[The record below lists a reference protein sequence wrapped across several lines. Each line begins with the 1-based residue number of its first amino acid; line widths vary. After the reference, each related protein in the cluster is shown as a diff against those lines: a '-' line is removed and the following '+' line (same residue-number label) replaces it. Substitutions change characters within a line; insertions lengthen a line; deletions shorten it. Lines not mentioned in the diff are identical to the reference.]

1 MERTEYPGM
10 LPKLQPGQAVDI
22 LADRVRSVGR
32 LNTSIADWLQER
44 SRLEEQYAAGLR
56 RLARRPIDDNDLGI
70 FTVPWNAITNSMD
83 ILADSHSSLASK
95 LEVDVEAPLR
105 AFQSNNREMQ
115 AMATIQGNL
124 ASLAKDVERA
134 QQKTDKLQTKNER
147 ADPGKVANASS
158 DLDNARQQWE
168 SQAPYVFENLQ
179 ALDETRVNQLR
190 DLLTQF
196 QTLEV
201 DQVEKA
207 RVAAEQCLNVLLNV
221 ETHDEIKTFAIRTLS
236 KPRPTETPR
245 SNRMSVV
252 PGMGGGSA
260 SRTGTSSSNALAPI
274 ASNDDQTS
282 QFSGNTP
289 ESSKKGGLKGLKRLG
304 TVMSRRNSKQPSTL
318 PSTSESPERK
328 SRLPGPFGRLGRNK
342 DSYSLEPPQEER
354 SSRRPSS
361 PLRMG
366 SEVLEPPGSRQEPAS
381 PASTRP
387 PQLDPIPQL
396 NGSRSPTGVAFPNGS
411 HQGDLADLEPPR
423 PVQQDPPTIPVAAEP
438 QRDNESFSVPP
449 PTLDPIS
456 QAQADAA
463 FAERTEPQYNVN
475 IRSAPIQE
483 EGSEAALANMAGR
496 LQAPPPVS
504 RRVGTVRGRRDNRNS
519 AVISTYGPPDQA
531 SQEPLTIAT
540 PPTAET
546 AFEPAPV
553 STQVPAPAVQP
564 PVDASAS
571 QSPSGAFTSPASST
585 PFSPFSLG
593 EPQSPLRSRA
603 ALGTDITGD
612 NQSIRSGRSLQS
624 TASHTNKHPELQAP
638 GLSSSIV
645 ETVSARFEQGKTV
658 SSQIIGEI
666 ALAYNAADFNS
677 PFGHENI
684 RLEHFSTLEKVAP
697 NPAFINQSP
706 EQEGEYTVNLAN
718 LSRTQVAFKYQ
729 LRGEQ
734 SPNTHLP
741 LLLTPAYKIEPT
753 QASVIISYSLR
764 PDFVIPN
771 GQDSVTFHNVMIALT
786 LEGARASGCQSKPVG
801 TFAREKNLVY
811 WQLGD
816 VTLSTGAA
824 PEKLLAR
831 FATDGEAKGGSIEAR
846 WEISGEHAA
855 GLGSALSVSQS
866 AAGEGADPFADEE
879 GAGAG
884 GANTNW
890 KMVPLVKKIASG
902 SYVAKS

>member
-1 MERTEYPGM
+1 
-10 LPKLQPGQAVDI
+10 
-22 LADRVRSVGR
+22 
-32 LNTSIADWLQER
+32 
-44 SRLEEQYAAGLR
+44 
-56 RLARRPIDDNDLGI
+56 
-70 FTVPWNAITNSMD
+70 MD
-83 ILADSHSSLASK
+83 TLADSHSSLASK

-105 AFQSNNREMQ
+105 AFQSNNREMS
-115 AMATIQGNL
+115 AMTTIQGNL

-207 RVAAEQCLNVLLNV
+207 RVAAESCLNVLLNV
-221 ETHDEIKTFAIRTLS
+221 ETQDEIKTFAIKTLS
-236 KPRPTETPR
+236 KPRPSETPR
-245 SNRMSVV
+245 TNRMSVV
-252 PGMGGGSA
+252 PGIGGS
-260 SRTGTSSSNALAPI
+260 SRTGASSSNALAPI
-274 ASNDDQTS
+274 TSNDDQTS

-304 TVMSRRNSKQPSTL
+304 TVMSRRTSKQPSNL

-328 SRLPGPFGRLGRNK
+328 SRLPGPLGRLGRNK

-366 SEVLEPPGSRQEPAS
+366 SEVMEPPGSRQEAAS

-396 NGSRSPTGVAFPNGS
+396 NGSRSPTGAAFPNGS
-411 HQGDLADLEPPR
+411 HEGDLADLEPPR
-423 PVQQDPPTIPVAAEP
+423 PVQQEPPTIPVAAEP
-438 QRDNESFSVPP
+438 QRDNEGFSVPP
-449 PTLDPIS
+449 QTLDPIS

-463 FAERTEPQYNVN
+463 FANERAEPQYNVN

-483 EGSEAALANMAGR
+483 EGGDAALANMAGR

-546 AFEPAPV
+546 AFEPAPI

-564 PVDASAS
+564 PVEAPTGSIV
-571 QSPSGAFTSPASST
+571 QSPSGAFGSPASSS
-585 PFSPFSLG
+585 PFSPFSPA

-603 ALGTDITGD
+603 ALGTDLTGD

-624 TASHTNKHPELQAP
+624 TTSQITKHPELQAP

-666 ALAYNAADFNS
+666 ALAYNAPDFNS

-697 NPAFINQSP
+697 NPAFINQSS
-706 EQEGEYTVNLAN
+706 EQGGEYSVNLSN

-734 SPNTHLP
+734 TPNTHLP
-741 LLLTPAYKIEPT
+741 LLLAPAYKIEAA
-753 QASVIISYSLR
+753 QAMVIVSYSLH
-764 PDFVIPN
+764 PEFVIPD
-771 GQDSVTFHNVMIALT
+771 GRSSITFHNVMIALT

-816 VTLSTGAA
+816 VTLSPGAG

-831 FATDGEAKGGSIEAR
+831 FATDAEAKGGSVEAR

-866 AAGEGADPFADEE
+866 AAGEGGDPFADEE

-884 GANTNW
+884 GASASW
-890 KMVPLVKKIASG
+890 KMVPLVKKLASG